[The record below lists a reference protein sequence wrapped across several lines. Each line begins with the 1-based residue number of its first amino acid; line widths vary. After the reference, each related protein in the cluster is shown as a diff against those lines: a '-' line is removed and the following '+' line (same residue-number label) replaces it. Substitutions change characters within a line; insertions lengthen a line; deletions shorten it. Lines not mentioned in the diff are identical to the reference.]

1 MKYYFLLISLLLLS
15 CKNYKRYYEYYD
27 ETNYSILEV
36 NSKNRT
42 YLTFTS
48 ASSTGEYVSIGGD
61 RNYSD
66 ITIYPKNVSFVDVSS
81 ILGFY
86 TDGIHSI
93 KDYGIYYKEDY
104 SYLPSRLHLINSDF
118 NKALEQKNGRSE
130 ISIPFFPRYIF
141 PDYMERT
148 EKIDYS
154 KFPDNLRELVIHLEK
169 LNKKRTRKKYY
180 DPDITEN
187 IIIKAKKRSNPK
199 RYELFDIDTRAVY
212 YHHFNKKTG
221 DYFSLKLNDNFW
233 VNLKIIKNDGTV
245 FYVGGIYSQKEEN
258 NYVLKLGKLIT
269 ISPDLEYN
277 ECDIKSQEY
286 TLLIKNN
293 NNALT
298 INLNELDSINC
309 VQEVMKS
316 HLPITMSKTEGINY
330 KRFPKKTR
338 ATFKKLDVGKYIT
351 ADIEEAVK
359 KKK

>member
-1 MKYYFLLISLLLLS
+1 MKYYFLLISILLLS
-15 CKNYKRYYEYYD
+15 CKNYKGYYEYYD
-27 ETNYSILEV
+27 ETNYAILEV

-42 YLTFTS
+42 YVTFTS

-61 RNYSD
+61 LNYSD
-66 ITIYPKNVSFVDVSS
+66 TIGYTTIYPKNVSFVDVSS
-81 ILGFY
+81 ILGLY
-86 TDGIHSI
+86 TDGIHST

-141 PDYMERT
+141 PDYMEST

-180 DPDITEN
+180 DPDITES
-187 IIIKAKKRSNPK
+187 IIMKAKKRSNPT
-199 RYELFDIDTRAVY
+199 RYELFDIDKRAVY
-212 YHHFNKKTG
+212 YDHFNKKTG

-258 NYVLKLGKLIT
+258 NYVLTPGR
-269 ISPDLEYN
+269 Y
-277 ECDIKSQEY
+277 
-286 TLLIKNN
+286 
-293 NNALT
+293 
-298 INLNELDSINC
+298 
-309 VQEVMKS
+309 
-316 HLPITMSKTEGINY
+316 
-330 KRFPKKTR
+330 
-338 ATFKKLDVGKYIT
+338 VGVE
-351 ADIEEAVK
+351 DIEDDGIPFEEKMKTITSELSK
-359 KKK
+359 KFEESHKLEEEIKKNLKTMGYKI